1 EHRSLQNGQFI
12 KVAGLVLVRQ
22 RPGTASG
29 VCFITLE
36 DETGTYNLVVWGSLF
51 DEYRKQILGA
61 RLLLA
66 EGHLQIEGEVIHV
79 VVQRCHNLNALLGQ
93 LTPADDE
100 EDLTVYPVGRN
111 FR

>member
-1 EHRSLQNGQFI
+1 
-12 KVAGLVLVRQ
+12 VAGLVLVRQ

-36 DETGTYNLVVWGSLF
+36 DETGAYNLVVWGSLF
-51 DEYRKQILGA
+51 EEYRKQILGA
-61 RLLLA
+61 RLLMA

-79 VVQRCHNLNALLGQ
+79 VVQRCFNMNVLLGQ
-93 LTPADDE
+93 LGPADE
-100 EDLTVYPVGRN
+100 EGVAAGDMSPFPGGRN